1 MNFISEEYF
10 YSDPYFKKYDFNFLN
25 KLSRVFLNN
34 EGSTFYSP
42 NMDQQKIQLEF
53 HKKCCS
59 KIKPK
64 NILETGTH
72 KGNYSYFIKKNYP
85 EIKIVTFGIDSQS
98 QECVN
103 LIEEYFNENFI
114 KFYCG
119 NTIQTLSDYNT
130 SLKFDLAW
138 VDGGHNFDCAYSDL
152 NNCARLGI
160 KNILIDDVT
169 LICDVN
175 KAVNQFLDKNSNYTV
190 IDKSK
195 DERGIVW
202 LSC

>member
-1 MNFISEEYF
+1 MIFVGEEYF
-10 YSDPYFKKYDFNFLN
+10 YSDSYFEKYDFNFLN
-25 KLSRVFLNN
+25 KLANVFGNI
-34 EGSTFYSP
+34 EGSTFFSP

-53 HKKCCS
+53 HKKCFS
-59 KIKPK
+59 KINPK

-72 KGNYSYFIKKNYP
+72 KANYSYFIKKNYP
-85 EIKIVTFGIDSQS
+85 EIKIITFGIDPQS

-103 LIEEYFNENFI
+103 LVEEYFNENFI
-114 KFYCG
+114 EFHCG
-119 NTIQTLSDYNT
+119 NTIETLSNYNT
-130 SLKFDLAW
+130 SLQLDLAW

-152 NNCARLGI
+152 SNCARLGI

-169 LICDVN
+169 LISDVDM
-175 KAVNQFLDKNSNYTV
+175 AVNEFLIKNPNYNLV
-190 IDKSK
+190 DKSD